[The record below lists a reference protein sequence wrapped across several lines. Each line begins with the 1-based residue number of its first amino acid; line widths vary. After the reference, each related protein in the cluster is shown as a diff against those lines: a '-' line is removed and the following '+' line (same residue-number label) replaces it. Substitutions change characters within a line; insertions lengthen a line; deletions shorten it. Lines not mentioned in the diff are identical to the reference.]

1 MAVGG
6 WAWTEVGLVGKMS
19 RNKTPLE
26 CGLECGSWKRMEAD
40 LRVSICALAL
50 APLMLGCWGK
60 AESGGGPLLVPMRIG
75 HCWVGKPGKMSPTPS
90 LLLPDREEKLEWPS
104 RAPGIVSH
112 GAPHA
117 ALFNT
122 KALKIAC
129 YFILK

>member
-1 MAVGG
+1 MGAG
-6 WAWTEVGLVGKMS
+6 
-19 RNKTPLE
+19 
-26 CGLECGSWKRMEAD
+26 

-60 AESGGGPLLVPMRIG
+60 VESGGGPLRVPMRIG
-75 HCWVGKPGKMSPTPS
+75 HCWTGKPGKMSPTPS
-90 LLLPDREEKLEWPS
+90 LLLLKGLLHSHGLPDREEKLEWPS
-104 RAPGIVSH
+104 RAPGIASH